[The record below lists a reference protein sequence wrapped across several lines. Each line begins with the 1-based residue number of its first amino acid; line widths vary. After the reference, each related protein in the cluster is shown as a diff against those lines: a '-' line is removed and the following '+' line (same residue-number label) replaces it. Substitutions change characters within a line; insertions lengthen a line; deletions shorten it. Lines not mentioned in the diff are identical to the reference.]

1 MPPPRRSNPLVKLA
15 IGAAVLALVAV
26 LFVRSL
32 DDARAEPFLIRPQHL
47 VGWTLAEVPG
57 AKGELPA
64 LILAPPPEMPMRLF
78 RQVFTRAGESL
89 STPLQPGLALVLAD
103 ELRGAP
109 LGSADLA
116 ALARE
121 AGIDRA
127 AVSLACMGYR
137 RDSQPAGGTRQVYFI
152 SFDMPEFARFR
163 RLLADRLAA
172 AGHTGF
178 QPDALSP
185 VMLLAGQPDV
195 LGWMPIVVNAA
206 SDCVAPFETETS

>member
-1 MPPPRRSNPLVKLA
+1 MPPSRRSNPLVKLA
-15 IGAAVLALVAV
+15 IGAGLLAVVAV

-32 DDARAEPFLIRPQHL
+32 DDARAEPFLVRPQHL
-47 VGWTLAEVPG
+47 EGWALMEVAG
-57 AKGELPA
+57 ATGELPA
-64 LILAPPPEMPMRLF
+64 LILAPPREMPMRLF
-78 RQVFTRAGESL
+78 RQVFSRAGESL

-109 LGSADLA
+109 AGGVDLV

-121 AGIDRA
+121 AGLDRA
-127 AVSLACMGYR
+127 TVSLACMGYR

-163 RLLADRLAA
+163 RLLADRLAG

-195 LGWMPIVVNAA
+195 MGWMPMVVNAEA
-206 SDCVAPFETETS
+206 DCMAPFAAEE